1 MVLIYSDT
9 AMLVDLLFIQAK
21 QTELGRRLVLLPLPS
36 LLKNPLP
43 LLQVSAAIIAA
54 KTLCVFLDPYH
65 AHLLHLLLRMTQK
78 SVRAA
83 CKSTLKLPA
92 DKMLQAARL
101 KDGLK
106 RYI

>member
-21 QTELGRRLVLLPLPS
+21 QTEEGRRIVLLPLPS
-36 LLKNPLP
+36 LLKNHP

-54 KTLCVFLDPYH
+54 KLCVFRSISCTFAPLAAENDTKTV
-65 AHLLHLLLRMTQK
+65 L
-78 SVRAA
+78 AA

-92 DKMLQAARL
+92 DIMLQARRL